1 MNDEIAR
8 DSGSAGSQHKGW
20 RRALIAIAIVLV
32 LFAAYLVRRFTRNEP
47 VVYDNIVEHY
57 KYGSLGSEGF
67 SPPYWVFKALPVM
80 FPEYLPG
87 KGYQSLGFVYEEG
100 HDLPIGFSRRRLNG
114 LDGVGLNCAFCH
126 TGTVRDTPTSKP
138 RIYVGMPAH
147 QFDIEGYFKFLFAC
161 ALDQRFT
168 PDQMIPV
175 MESLGADFDP
185 IDRALYR
192 YVVINQVRLGLL
204 QVRDRLSALILNP
217 EVPPWGLGRVDTFN
231 PYKAL
236 QLNYPMHEIPVNELI
251 GPADFPQIWNQAP
264 REGLY
269 LHWDGNNNSV
279 DERNLGAALGTGA
292 TPTSLDYASLD
303 RIDKWLREFPPPKY
317 PYPIDQALADKG
329 EVIYHAQCSSC
340 HDFDGKY
347 IGTVIPLEKIGTD
360 PYRLH
365 NYTYDLTV
373 NQATLYAGM
382 PWRFTHW
389 RKSDGYA
396 CQALDGIWARAPY
409 LHNGSVPTLRALLE
423 LPENRPAV
431 FYRGYDVYDQENVG
445 FVSNVPE
452 ADGRKYFRMDRT
464 VPGNDNGGHLY
475 GTDLSPEEK
484 DALIEYMK
492 TL

>member
-1 MNDEIAR
+1 MNDETAR
-8 DSGSAGSQHKGW
+8 EARGDRPGKSRW
-20 RRALIAIAIVLV
+20 RWVVWAVVAVLV
-32 LFAAYLVRRFTRNEP
+32 VFTAYLALRFTRDEP
-47 VVYDNIVEHY
+47 VVYDDIVEHY
-57 KYGSLGSEGF
+57 KYGSLGSEAF
-67 SPPYWVFKALPVM
+67 SPPYWVWKSLPVM

-87 KGYQSLGFVYEEG
+87 DGYESLGFVYEEG
-100 HDLPIGFSRRRLNG
+100 EELPIGFSRRRLNG

-126 TGTVRDTPTSKP
+126 TGTVRDSPDAEP

-147 QFDIEGYFKFLFAC
+147 QFDIQGYFQFLFDS

-168 PDQMIPV
+168 PNQMIPV

-192 YVVINQVRLGLL
+192 YAVIPQVRLGLL
-204 QVRDRLSALILNP
+204 QARDRLEDLILDDR
-217 EVPPWGLGRVDTFN
+217 VPDWGLGRVDTFN

-236 QLNYPMHEIPVNELI
+236 QLNYPMDEVPVNERI
-251 GPADFPQIWNQAP
+251 GAADYPQIWNQAP

-292 TPTSLDYASLD
+292 TPTSLDYDSLQ
-303 RIDKWLREFPPPKY
+303 RIDEWLREFPPPEY
-317 PYPIDQALADKG
+317 PYEIDQELAAEG
-329 EVIYHAQCSSC
+329 EPIYSTHCAEC
-340 HDFDGKY
+340 HDFDGER
-347 IGTVIPLEKIGTD
+347 IGTVIPLEEIGTD

-389 RKSDGYA
+389 RKSNGYA

-409 LHNGSVPTLRALLE
+409 LHNGSVPTLRDLLE
-423 LPENRPAV
+423 PPENRPAV
-431 FYRGYDVYDQENVG
+431 FWRGYDVYDREDVG
-445 FVSNVPE
+445 FVSDVPE
-452 ADGRKYFRMDRT
+452 ADGREYFRMDRT
-464 VPGNDNGGHLY
+464 VPGNDNSGHLY
-475 GTDLSPEEK
+475 GTELSPEEK
-484 DALIEYMK
+484 EALLEYLK

>member
-1 MNDEIAR
+1 MNQSTSGEPPRRRRTGRRILWIAVI
-8 DSGSAGSQHKGW
+8 AVALFALYLGW
-20 RRALIAIAIVLV
+20 RFGRDA
-32 LFAAYLVRRFTRNEP
+32 P
-47 VVYDNIVEHY
+47 VTYDDIVEHY
-57 KYGSLGSEGF
+57 KYGSLGSEAF

-87 KGYQSLGFVYEEG
+87 EGYASLGFVYEEG
-100 HDLPIGFSRRRLNG
+100 KDLPVGFSRRRLLG
-114 LDGVGLNCAFCH
+114 FDGVGLNCAFCH
-126 TGTVRDTPTSKP
+126 TGTVRDAPDAAP
-138 RIYVGMPAH
+138 RVIVGMPAH
-147 QFDIEGYFKFLFAC
+147 QFDIQGYFRFLFDA

-175 MESLGADFDP
+175 MESLGADFDW
-185 IDRALYR
+185 IDRLLYR
-192 YVVINQVRLGLL
+192 YVLINQTRLGLL
-204 QVRDRLSALILNP
+204 RARYRLAALMLNP

-236 QLNYPMHEIPVNELI
+236 QLNYPMDQVPVDELI
-251 GPADFPQIWNQAP
+251 GPADYPQIWNQGP

-292 TPTSLDYASLD
+292 TPTSLDYDSLE
-303 RIDKWLREFPPPKY
+303 RIDQWLREFPPPEY
-317 PYPIDQALADKG
+317 PYPIDTMLAERG
-329 EVIYHAQCSSC
+329 RPVYQEHCARC
-340 HDFDGKY
+340 HDFGSPQ
-347 IGTVIPLEKIGTD
+347 IGTTIPLAEIGTD

-373 NQATLYAGM
+373 NQATLYAGF

-409 LHNGSVPTLRALLE
+409 LHNGSVPTLKDLLE
-423 LPENRPAV
+423 PPENRPAV
-431 FYRGYDVYDQENVG
+431 FYRGNDVYDQQAVG
-445 FVSNVPE
+445 FVSDV
-452 ADGRKYFRMDRT
+452 AGAHGRLFFRMDRT

-475 GTDLSPEEK
+475 GTDLPAEDK
-484 DALIEYMK
+484 TALLEYLK

>member
-1 MNDEIAR
+1 MNDATVR
-8 DSGSAGSQHKGW
+8 GTRSDRPRHG
-20 RRALIAIAIVLV
+20 RRRWVLIAVAVVLV
-32 LFAAYLVRRFTRNEP
+32 LFGAYLARRFTRDSP

-57 KYGSLGSEGF
+57 KYGSLGSEAF
-67 SPPYWVFKALPVM
+67 SPPYWVWKALPVM

-87 KGYQSLGFVYEEG
+87 EGYQSLGFVYEEG
-100 HDLPIGFSRRRLNG
+100 KDLPIGFSRRRLNG
-114 LDGVGLNCAFCH
+114 LDGLGLNCAFCH
-126 TGTVRDTPTSKP
+126 TGTVRDTPESAP

-147 QFDIEGYFKFLFAC
+147 QFDIQGYFKFLFDA

-185 IDRALYR
+185 IDRAFYR

-204 QVRDRLSALILNP
+204 QARDRLSAIIVND

-236 QLNYPMHEIPVNELI
+236 QLNYPMHEVPVDELI
-251 GPADFPQIWNQAP
+251 GPADYPQIWNQAP

-303 RIDKWLREFPPPKY
+303 RIDTWLREFPPPEY
-317 PYPIDQALADKG
+317 PYDIDRSLAAEGEPIYQTLCAD
-329 EVIYHAQCSSC
+329 C
-340 HDFDGKY
+340 HDFDGSR
-347 IGTVIPLEKIGTD
+347 IGTTIPLDTIGTD

-409 LHNGSVPTLRALLE
+409 LHNGSVPTLRDLLE
-423 LPENRPAV
+423 PPENRPAV
-431 FYRGYDVYDQENVG
+431 FYRGYDLYDRENVG
-445 FVSNVPE
+445 FVSDVPE
-452 ADGRKYFRMDRT
+452 ANGREFFRMERT

-475 GTDLSPEEK
+475 GTDLSPEK
-484 DALIEYMK
+484 KAALIEYMK

>member
-1 MNDEIAR
+1 MAESTPTETPAPE
-8 DSGSAGSQHKGW
+8 K
-20 RRALIAIAIVLV
+20 RRRRKWLIVVIVLV
-32 LFAAYLVRRFTRNEP
+32 LILVYFGVRFGRNSP
-47 VVYDNIVEHY
+47 VVYDDIAEHY

-67 SPPYWVFKALPVM
+67 SPPYWVFRALPVM

-87 KGYQSLGFVYEEG
+87 KGYQSLGFIYEDG
-100 HDLPIGFSRRRLNG
+100 KDLPIGFSRRRLLG
-114 LDGVGLNCAFCH
+114 FDGVGLNCAFCH
-126 TGTVRDTPTSKP
+126 TGTVRDTPQSKP
-138 RIYVGMPAH
+138 RILIGMPAH
-147 QFDIEGYFKFLFAC
+147 QFDIQGYFRFLFAC

-185 IDRALYR
+185 IDRFMYR
-192 YVVINQVRLGLL
+192 AVLVNQTRLGLL
-204 QVRDRLSALILNP
+204 QARDRLSALMLNP
-217 EVPPWGLGRVDTFN
+217 QVPPWGLGRVDTFN

-236 QLNYPMHEIPVNELI
+236 QLNYPMHKVPVDELI

-292 TPTSLDYASLD
+292 TPTSLDYDSLD
-303 RIDKWLREFPPPKY
+303 RVDKWLREFPPPKY
-317 PYPIDQALADKG
+317 PYGINQALAAQG
-329 EVIYHAQCSSC
+329 APIYKQQCSSC
-340 HDFDGKY
+340 HDFGSAR
-347 IGTVIPLEKIGTD
+347 IGTTIPMAEIGTD
-360 PYRLH
+360 PYRFH

-373 NQATLYAGM
+373 NQATLYAGF

-409 LHNGSVPTLRALLE
+409 LHNGSVPTLRDLLE
-423 LPENRPAV
+423 PPEKRPPV
-431 FYRGYDVYDQENVG
+431 FYRGYDVYDPVNVG
-445 FVSNVPE
+445 FVGNVTR
-452 ADGRKYFRMDRT
+452 ANGRDFFRMDRT
-464 VPGNDNGGHLY
+464 VKGNDNGGHLY
-475 GTDLSPEEK
+475 GTQLSPEQK
-484 DALIEYMK
+484 NALIEYMK

>member
-1 MNDEIAR
+1 MNDETAR
-8 DSGSAGSQHKGW
+8 QSRSERPRSRKGRW
-20 RRALIAIAIVLV
+20 TLIGVVAVLV
-32 LFAAYLVRRFTRNEP
+32 LCTVYLAWRFTRNDP
-47 VVYDNIVEHY
+47 VVYEDIVEHY
-57 KYGSLGSEGF
+57 KYGSLGSEAF
-67 SPPYWVFKALPVM
+67 SPPYWVWKALPVM

-87 KGYQSLGFVYEEG
+87 DGYESLGFVFEEG
-100 HDLPIGFSRRRLNG
+100 EDLPIGFSRRRLNG
-114 LDGVGLNCAFCH
+114 LDGIGLNCAFCH
-126 TGTVRDTPTSKP
+126 TGTVRDTPDSEP

-147 QFDIEGYFKFLFAC
+147 QFDIQGYFTFLFDA

-168 PDQMIPV
+168 PNQMIPV

-185 IDRALYR
+185 IDRAFYR

-204 QVRDRLSALILNP
+204 EARDRLSALILN
-217 EVPPWGLGRVDTFN
+217 EDVPPWGLGRVDTFN

-236 QLNYPMHEIPVNELI
+236 QLNYPMHEVPTDELI
-251 GPADFPQIWNQAP
+251 GPADYPQIWNQAP

-292 TPTSLDYASLD
+292 TPTSLDYDSLD
-303 RIDKWLREFPPPKY
+303 RIDRWLREFPPPEY
-317 PYPIDQALADKG
+317 PYDIDRELAGQG
-329 EVIYHAQCSSC
+329 EVIYQSMCSDC
-340 HDFDGKY
+340 HDFDGELN
-347 IGTVIPLEKIGTD
+347 GTVIPLEEIGTD

-409 LHNGSVPTLRALLE
+409 LHNGSVPTLRDLLE
-423 LPENRPAV
+423 PPENRPAV
-431 FYRGYDVYDQENVG
+431 FYRGYDVYDRENVG
-445 FVSNVPE
+445 FVSDVPE
-452 ADGRKYFRMDRT
+452 ANGREFFRMDRT
-464 VPGNDNGGHLY
+464 VPGNDNVGHLY